1 MVRNNIIWL
10 IDVILCCS
18 KNNFYIQ
25 LDTQNAADIL
35 TLSFFEVWLIFNM
48 KLDSKSNSNLA
59 DLHFK
64 LDCISQLKYEM

>member
-1 MVRNNIIWL
+1 MVRNNIIWVN
-10 IDVILCCS
+10 DVILEP
-18 KNNFYIQ
+18 KKFYIQ
-25 LDTQNAADIL
+25 LYTQNAADIP

>member
-1 MVRNNIIWL
+1 MVRNNIIWVN
-10 IDVILCCS
+10 DVILEQ
-18 KNNFYIQ
+18 KKFYIQ
-25 LDTQNAADIL
+25 LYTQNAADIP

>member
-1 MVRNNIIWL
+1 MVRNMSFYIGA
-10 IDVILCCS
+10 
-18 KNNFYIQ
+18 KKFYIQ
-25 LDTQNAADIL
+25 LYTQNAADIP

>member
-1 MVRNNIIWL
+1 MVRNNTIW
-10 IDVILCCS
+10 VS
-18 KNNFYIQ
+18 NAEWRENNFYIQ
-25 LDTQNAADIL
+25 LDTRNDADIL